1 MKIVVKVMREDQ
13 FKVHCTSTGGR
24 ALNMS
29 ITGPHGVVS
38 PLSDIQAV
46 GTQTWMGDDRYSSVT
61 GTLAGADDGDT
72 YNCTASNGVS
82 SANGVV
88 RIRGNSNQSSS

>member
-1 MKIVVKVMREDQ
+1 MEWSLLSVICRHLVLR
-13 FKVHCTSTGGR
+13 
-24 ALNMS
+24 
-29 ITGPHGVVS
+29 HGWV
-38 PLSDIQAV
+38 A
-46 GTQTWMGDDRYSSVT
+46 TDRYSSVT

-88 RIRGNSNQSSS
+88 RIRGNSNQSSTWLASA